1 MAKPSEKKNSHEV
14 TSERSK
20 ANQSKTA
27 AKQNTKAQ
35 PSGKENRHEVTSER
49 SKANRSKTA
58 ARSQNQQDRPLF
70 FCVKKSGGL

>member
-1 MAKPSEKKNSHEV
+1 MKDYLLILKEYHILLCKAKAKPSPKK
-14 TSERSK
+14 T
-20 ANQSKTA
+20 
-27 AKQNTKAQ
+27 
-35 PSGKENRHEVTSER
+35 RHEVTSER